1 MCYSLADAVVS
12 VANNEDDFQFV
23 FLSVKVSF
31 TRQVGN
37 AKLLPP
43 AATEL
48 ERPHAV
54 IPEDISTQRVW
65 S

>member
-1 MCYSLADAVVS
+1 VS